1 MMPGTLRDALVRLRG
16 SILLPLLLGLLL
28 VVVGAMLIDGFAS
41 FRSLRAILVLASFVG
56 LAAVGQSLV
65 IVMGGID
72 LSIPFIV
79 SFANIVAAEA
89 FGAGIADPVVV
100 LLVVGLSAAIGA
112 VNGFLARRF
121 RVHPLIITLG
131 VGTAVVAAALW
142 WTAGFPSGRSPDWV
156 TGFVSIGASTGPL
169 PVPPIVVLWLL
180 VAIGVVI
187 VERSTSYG
195 RRLFALGSNPRAA
208 ELALVR
214 PLRLW
219 VATFAISASFAG
231 ITGLLY
237 LGFTGKASGTVGEP
251 LLGGRDRRDVADRR
265 LWGLRAHRPGRDRA
279 YPSEHA
285 PPRPRRRLHAHPGR
299 HGCPHHPPGLS
310 VRARAA
316 RARHHL
322 NGHRPAAGG
331 HGKTGHEE
339 VQA

>member
-251 LLGGRDRRDVADRR
+251 LLFQTIAAVVIGGTSLIGGLGGYGRTVLGAIVLILLSTLLLGLGVASTLIQAATGVLIILLVSLYGREPRVRD
-265 LWGLRAHRPGRDRA
+265 
-279 YPSEHA
+279 
-285 PPRPRRRLHAHPGR
+285 
-299 HGCPHHPPGLS
+299 
-310 VRARAA
+310 
-316 RARHHL
+316 
-322 NGHRPAAGG
+322 
-331 HGKTGHEE
+331 TI
-339 VQA
+339 